1 MNRIVY
7 LIPTNP
13 CNLPN
18 LPNPSNLSNLPNHSN
33 HSLRTLFAILS
44 IFTSSLNAQFAP
56 AAGKIGSTAIKAD
69 SSCFINWA
77 KSCEINRALA
87 QINLADSGY
96 ATVGNATSAIG
107 PAKTNGIVSLGD
119 GGSAILYFNPPIADF
134 DGYDFA
140 VFENAFNDSFLEL
153 AHVEVSN
160 DKINWLRFPS
170 VSLSTTKTQTEPFG
184 FTNPEKIHNL
194 AGKYRMPYG
203 TPFDLSDL
211 KDSSQY
217 EHTFQYVRV
226 VDVVGSIDSNLGS
239 KDSKGNM
246 INDPWPTPFASSGF
260 DLDAVGVINQ
270 APQMNAHSIDKQDI
284 YFQSETRALHFP
296 TASNTDISLFSLEG
310 KLVFKTEQKQLQISI
325 PTNIADGVYIV
336 KLNNLSFKINLH

>member
-1 MNRIVY
+1 
-7 LIPTNP
+7 
-13 CNLPN
+13 
-18 LPNPSNLSNLPNHSN
+18 
-33 HSLRTLFAILS
+33 LRTLITILS
-44 IFTSSLNAQFAP
+44 LFSSSLNAQFAP
-56 AAGKIGSTAIKAD
+56 AAGKTGSSAIKAD
-69 SSCFINWA
+69 SSCFVNWA
-77 KSCEINRALA
+77 KSCEINRGLA

-96 ATVGNATSAIG
+96 ATVGNSTSAIG

-134 DGYDFA
+134 DGFDFA

-160 DKINWLRFPS
+160 DKIHWLRFPS
-170 VSLSTTKTQTEPFG
+170 VSLTQTKTQTEPFG

-217 EHTFQYVRV
+217 EQTFQYVRI
-226 VDVVGSIDSNLGS
+226 VDVVGSIDSTLGS

-270 APQMNAHSIDKQDI
+270 SPQMNANWIDKQNI
-284 YFQSETRALHFP
+284 YFQSETRVLHFP
-296 TASNTDISLFSLEG
+296 KVSNTDISLFSLEG
-310 KLVFKTEQKQLQISI
+310 KLVFKTKQNQLQMSI
-325 PTNIADGVYIV
+325 PTKIADGVYIV